1 MKALGPPFE
10 DKFVVRKKAPD
21 EGFDYIACMFTGRKW
36 QGYRQ
41 RHRPRRVQP
50 PRIVVKDE
58 PVSAVSLDLPHRLTV
73 EKDVKPLIH
82 HGRRPR
88 ARSMRTSMSISR
100 ASLWPAETGLLEG
113 RPDRR
118 SGTISIPRFSA
129 LIVLSRRPISARGLP
144 CSISTIHCR
153 LTPTRL
159 ASSC

>member
-10 DKFVVRKKAPD
+10 DKFVVRKKTPD
-21 EGFDYIACMFTGRKW
+21 KGFDCIACMFTGRMW

-50 PRIVVKDE
+50 LRIVVKDE
-58 PVSAVSLDLPHRLTV
+58 PVSAVSLNLPHRLTV
-73 EKDVKPLIH
+73 EKDVKALIH

-88 ARSMRTSMSISR
+88 ARSMTTSMSISR

-118 SGTISIPRFSA
+118 SGTILIPRFSA
-129 LIVLSRRPISARGLP
+129 LIVLSKRPISARGLP
-144 CSISTIHCR
+144 CSISTIHFP
-153 LTPTRL
+153 LTPTPS